1 VGASEVVEQVVEQ
14 DLHGEH
20 GQERQE
26 QGGSRHITGGTMV
39 AVTIGMLLFP
49 NMVTPPPYRSN
60 ARRELRRIT
69 LELERQAEHARA
81 LDRSAAADAALAF
94 KAIAADVR
102 VAALRARA
110 AQLRRAAGRLTPAE
124 K

>member
-1 VGASEVVEQVVEQ
+1 
-14 DLHGEH
+14 
-20 GQERQE
+20 
-26 QGGSRHITGGTMV
+26 M
-39 AVTIGMLLFP
+39 MLFP

-81 LDRSAAADAALAF
+81 LDRSAATDAALGL

-124 K
+124 N

>member
-1 VGASEVVEQVVEQ
+1 
-14 DLHGEH
+14 
-20 GQERQE
+20 
-26 QGGSRHITGGTMV
+26 MV
-39 AVTIGMLLFP
+39 ALTIGMMLFP
-49 NMVTPPPYRSN
+49 NMVVSPPYRSN

-69 LELERQAEHARA
+69 LELALEAQHARA
-81 LDRSAAADAALAF
+81 LGRSAAADAALGL
-94 KAIAADVR
+94 KAIAVDVR

>member
-1 VGASEVVEQVVEQ
+1 
-14 DLHGEH
+14 
-20 GQERQE
+20 
-26 QGGSRHITGGTMV
+26 MV
-39 AVTIGMLLFP
+39 ALTIRMMLFP
-49 NMVTPPPYRSN
+49 NMVVPPPYRSN

-69 LELERQAEHARA
+69 LELEVEAEHARA
-81 LDRSAAADAALAF
+81 LDRSAATDAALGL

-124 K
+124 N

>member
-1 VGASEVVEQVVEQ
+1 
-14 DLHGEH
+14 
-20 GQERQE
+20 
-26 QGGSRHITGGTMV
+26 MV
-39 AVTIGMLLFP
+39 ALTIRMMLFP
-49 NMVTPPPYRSN
+49 NMVVPPPYRSN

-69 LELERQAEHARA
+69 LELEVEAEHARA
-81 LDRSAAADAALAF
+81 LDRPAAADDALAL

-124 K
+124 N